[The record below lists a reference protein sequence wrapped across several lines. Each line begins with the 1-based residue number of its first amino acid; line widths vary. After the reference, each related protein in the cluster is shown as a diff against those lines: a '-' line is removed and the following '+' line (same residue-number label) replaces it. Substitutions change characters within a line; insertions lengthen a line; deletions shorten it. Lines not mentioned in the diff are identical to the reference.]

1 MKVSCILAIH
11 KNNPFWSQALESIL
25 IQTYENFELL
35 IIFNGEDENFYSEL
49 KSINHP
55 KVRLLRTNIPQL
67 SYNLNYGIQHADGEL
82 IARMDA
88 DDISE
93 PTRFAKQVE
102 IFKNETI
109 DVLGSN
115 YQIIDSHNNN
125 LNLSHLPL
133 DNNDISKG
141 LKYKNVICH
150 PSVMFRKATIL
161 KHNAYLG
168 CKFSEDYNLWIRL
181 SRDQGVKFKNVAEPL
196 LKYRVHQEGQ
206 AKGNK
211 IGYAEGAGYQLTEFL
226 LTFNIHYLIGMSF
239 SVLKTILKGK

>member
-11 KNNPFWSQALESIL
+11 KNNLFWPQALESVL
-25 IQTYENFELL
+25 KQTYDNFELL
-35 IIFNGEDENFYSEL
+35 IIFNGGDETFFSEL
-49 KSINHP
+49 KAINHP
-55 KVRLLRTNIPQL
+55 KVKLLRTNIPQL
-67 SYNLNYGIQHADGEL
+67 SYNLNYGIQHSDGEL

-102 IFKNETI
+102 TFKKEDV

-115 YQIIDSHNNN
+115 YQVIDSNNNN
-125 LNLSHLPL
+125 LNLSNLPI
-133 DNNDISKG
+133 NNEDIRNG
-141 LKYKNVICH
+141 LRYKNVICH
-150 PSVMFRKATIL
+150 PSVMFKKATIL

-168 CKFSEDYNLWIRL
+168 GKFSEDYNLWIRL
-181 SRDQGVKFKNVAEPL
+181 SRDQKVKFKNLTEPL
-196 LKYRVHQEGQ
+196 LKYRIHQEGQ

-226 LTFNIHYLIGMSF
+226 LTFNIHYLLGMIL
-239 SVLKTILKGK
+239 SVLKTIIKGK